1 MMIEAKKLINLP
13 IAAVD
18 GLRKIGSVYQ
28 IIVNPETGQLM
39 GFLVSLGLFSKPKVL
54 SFLDIKFWD
63 ENGLV
68 TELEENLVEIDE
80 IVRIKNVLNQKINLL
95 EMSAKTESGKSLG
108 LVENFLIETETGTV
122 VKYYLKDLLGTS
134 RIMPA
139 DKVIKIEK
147 TIIFSDDEE
156 KIPNTI
162 AETVLA

>member
-1 MMIEAKKLINLP
+1 MIEAKKLINLP